1 MTNNAIIFQEKKQ
14 KNIYVI
20 QVYFCQSKV
29 EKVPLVLLEASYCGI
44 PFISTDVGCIRY
56 LPGGISVDNIYE
68 MSYWIDILCNNDKLY
83 KNISKTLKNIL
94 MIIILLKKSFSKLN
108 EILTNNKGE

>member
-1 MTNNAIIFQEKKQ
+1 MLG
-14 KNIYVI
+14 
-20 QVYFCQSKV
+20 SKV
-29 EKVPLVLLEASYCGI
+29 EKVPLVLLTSYCGI

-83 KNISKTLKNIL
+83 KNISKTLKEYSNDNYSFE
-94 MIIILLKKSFSKLN
+94 KSFLS
-108 EILTNNKGE
+108 